1 MPWIAGIGVA
11 VAGAFGATIAT
22 TGLAA
27 MVIGGAVVGAAVGGL
42 YSAITGGDILQGVL
56 FGAVGGAVV
65 GFGGHAI
72 GYSGYGVVGSESL
85 ASPISGAT
93 SFGASEGAAMAAQTA
108 ATEVSTTGGILGGIT
123 KEATKTGFGAL
134 FTTEG
139 MAATGMVASLGSAFL
154 QGGAGSDIAESKI
167 ASDEKMQSERL
178 AHDKELAAANNET
191 QLAAA
196 EIARAAGDARNKSAE
211 KMAAADLDFNKNK
224 FSQEFSEDQWRD
236 RKDREEK
243 ATAKQEFQTGLEQ
256 ASQYVAGNTQVVG
269 LVETSRRRKSLPSPA
284 WYAQSA
290 KPAATAQVPVQ
301 QPAQPQPAAVA

>member
-1 MPWIAGIGVA
+1 MAWIAGIGAA
-11 VAGAFGATIAT
+11 VAGAFGASVAVG
-22 TGLAA
+22 GLAS

-42 YSAITGGDILQGVL
+42 YSAVTGGDILKGVL

-65 GFGGHAI
+65 GFGGSAL
-72 GYSGYGVVGSESL
+72 GFGQTAVGSATS
-85 ASPISGAT
+85 ISGAT
-93 SFGASEGAAMAAQTA
+93 SLGASENVALA
-108 ATEVSTTGGILGGIT
+108 ATTAGTEISASGGILGGVAPA
-123 KEATKTGFGAL
+123 ATKSAF

-178 AHDKELAAANNET
+178 AADKEMAQANNET

>member
-1 MPWIAGIGVA
+1 MPWIAGIGAA
-11 VAGAFGATIAT
+11 VAGAFGASIAVG
-22 TGLAA
+22 GLAS
-27 MVIGGAVVGAAVGGL
+27 MVIGGAIVGAAVGGL
-42 YSAITGGDILQGVL
+42 YSAVTGGDILKGVL

-65 GFGGHAI
+65 GFGGAAL
-72 GYSGYGVVGSESL
+72 G
-85 ASPISGAT
+85 
-93 SFGASEGAAMAAQTA
+93 FGQTA
-108 ATEVSTTGGILGGIT
+108 AAGSSAGFSPTTAGGLSGSFATEGEVAMAVGTAGTELSTTGGILGIVPT
-123 KEATKTGFGAL
+123 TAKSAF

-167 ASDEKMQSERL
+167 ASDEKMQAERL
-178 AHDKELAAANNET
+178 AADKEMAQANNET

-290 KPAATAQVPVQ
+290 KPAAQAPIQ
-301 QPAQPQPAAVA
+301 QPAQPQVA